1 MCDFFSGLGM
11 PDGDVRWH
19 DAIDS
24 HSDLVSYFEMS
35 DLDDDAKFA
44 KLELTPGDDPLD
56 INTWAFQLD
65 EDARPSWVTNDLL
78 VRWEARM
85 RSIVSRQ
92 TITTGTIEII
102 ADGFWILGGD
112 AKVNKMI
119 AGRVLGLRGKAT
131 ITDVRGGTITDV
143 WGSASI
149 TDVWGGTISNVSG
162 SASITDVRGG
172 TISNVSGSASIRNV
186 WGGTITDVSGSASI
200 RNVWGGT
207 ITDVRGS
214 ASIRN
219 VSGLAL
225 LDESAKR
232 HVVTKG

>member
-102 ADGFWILGGD
+102 ADGFWILGVD

-149 TDVWGGTISNVSG
+149 TDVWG
-162 SASITDVRGG
+162 
-172 TISNVSGSASIRNV
+172 SASIRN
-186 WGGTITDVSGSASI
+186 VSGSASI